1 MRTMN
6 RWGRLMRN
14 IVQKAAMACIMLGCA
29 ASTASAQ
36 SPAEMQDRAQT
47 WFHEAWTAARELPD
61 TKGHVFRYSVIDHTA
76 PNPDVATL
84 KERLKALPPGPQR
97 AEVEAMLASY
107 NPTASLFWELQFVGE
122 GETRWRAS
130 RADSRGYS
138 SDHVY
143 SPDAT
148 WVLMGSRLSLLNTSL
163 RDNDMAP
170 THGVIIHVRTLF
182 TDLSDLF
189 WGGLGS
195 DRIWHGLRLDPLTLN
210 GTEWTVVARSIVG
223 DKTTRTIEYKGD
235 WHDSRGV
242 GTVRQKTTR
251 RNSDSSSSAGV
262 TIRYTRP
269 TVCPRT
275 GLLTYELVERLGA
288 NGEVNFTLRSK
299 GFHEVPG
306 GAAAAF
312 VPPTD
317 GQDALRGTIDGFEV
331 FDRTKEHNPDWMTRP
346 ANYLPP
352 PTLSAAREAAAN
364 LTATNARSTS
374 QRPAALPQT
383 EDPVGGGNMLM
394 FIALGV
400 VVLGVVVLIV
410 LKVRGGR

>member
-1 MRTMN
+1 MN

-61 TKGHVFRYSVIDHTA
+61 TKGYVFRYSVINHTA

-84 KERLKALPPGPQR
+84 KERLKTLPPGTQR
-97 AEVEAMLASY
+97 TEAEAMLASY
-107 NPTASLFWELQFVGE
+107 NPTASLFWEHGFVGE
-122 GETRWRAS
+122 GEARWRVS
-130 RADSRGYS
+130 RADTKGRSTDY
-138 SDHVY
+138 VY

-148 WVLMGSRLSLLNTSL
+148 WVMMGSQLSLLNTSL
-163 RDNDMAP
+163 RDNDLAP
-170 THGVIIHVRTLF
+170 IHGVISQVRFNF

-189 WGGLGS
+189 SGGLGA
-195 DRIWHGLRLDPLTLN
+195 DRLAHGLRPDPLTLN
-210 GTEWTVVARSIVG
+210 GTEWTVVARLTVNG
-223 DKTTRTIEYKGD
+223 NDALAIEYKGD

-242 GTVRQKTTR
+242 GTVRQATSVRSPGGPSSQGVTTR
-251 RNSDSSSSAGV
+251 YS
-262 TIRYTRP
+262 RP
-269 TVCPRT
+269 TVCPKT

-288 NGEVNFTLRSK
+288 NGEPLFTLRSK
-299 GFHEVPG
+299 GFHEIPG

-312 VPPTD
+312 VPPKD
-317 GQDALRGTIDGFEV
+317 GQDALRGTIEGFEV

-383 EDPVGGGNMLM
+383 EDPVGGGNKLM
-394 FIALGV
+394 YVALAVIMLGV
-400 VVLGVVVLIV
+400 VVLVV
-410 LKVRGGR
+410 LKVRGAR